1 MAMKPIVK
9 MAAQNAA
16 ANSARASDVKKL
28 ALQKNGTFSPA
39 VKPNMPMMGPIGGK
53 NMPPPRTG
61 GMIATPPPGMGG
73 RLGAVG
79 GAPAMG
85 GSQMGGQLGAP
96 SGMPAGMLGSGGPKI
111 NPYTLPPAN
120 AQAAYSAPPP
130 QANFTSMVNKLPM
143 ASPSAGMKKGG
154 SVKASKMGAVKQS
167 KPSMGSASK
176 RGDGIAQRGKT
187 KGRIV

>member
-1 MAMKPIVK
+1 MAMKPTTG
-9 MAAQNAA
+9 MAAAQAA
-16 ANSARASDVKKL
+16 KQKL
-28 ALQKNGTFSPA
+28 ALQPSGKFAPA
-39 VKPNMPMMGPIGGK
+39 FKPTMPIVGPMGGK
-53 NMPPPRTG
+53 NMPPPNTG

-85 GSQMGGQLGAP
+85 GSQMGGRLGAP
-96 SGMPAGMLGSGGPKI
+96 SGMPAGMLGSGGPKM

-187 KGRIV
+187 RA